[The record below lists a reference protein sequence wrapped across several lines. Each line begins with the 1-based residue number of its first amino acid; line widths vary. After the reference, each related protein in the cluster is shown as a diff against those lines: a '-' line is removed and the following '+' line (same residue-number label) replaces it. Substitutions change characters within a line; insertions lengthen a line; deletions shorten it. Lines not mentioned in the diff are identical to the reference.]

1 MNGSLLKCVYMLICM
16 YHSEWTTSG
25 ASNSE
30 LISDSSG
37 LSTAVSLLD
46 FFGLNN
52 HDARDQK
59 LAFPGTSS

>member
-1 MNGSLLKCVYMLICM
+1 M

-59 LAFPGTSS
+59 LAFPGTGS